1 MLSVSSGRSA
11 VNYSY
16 DNSGELTKIT
26 SPGGT
31 QYGFEYDAFGKT
43 SKIKVGSRTL
53 TQNVYENNNGNL
65 LYSLYGNGAKVGY
78 TYDSLD
84 RVTEKLYN
92 DTVKIKYKY
101 DRFGNLYSKEDLFTG
116 TTYRYNYDLSGRTL
130 GINANNGTAVKF
142 VCEN

>member
-1 MLSVSSGRSA
+1 MRGLQTAVTDPKGNKTNYAYESNSDRLLSVSSGKSA

-16 DNSGELTKIT
+16 DNSGKLTKIT

-84 RVTEKLYN
+84 RATEKTVY

-101 DRFGNLYSKEDLFTG
+101 ETRIDK
-116 TTYRYNYDLSGRTL
+116 
-130 GINANNGTAVKF
+130 
-142 VCEN
+142 